1 MLPSTQQALPWTQ
14 GTALQL
20 PGDRPWF
27 PATGK
32 LPQRLIISSLGVLL
46 LSALELPRLDEVRA
60 SLWTPSLGPSIHP
73 AIYGF

>member
-32 LPQRLIISSLGVLL
+32 LPQRLISSLGVLL
-46 LSALELPRLDEVRA
+46 LSALELPEV
-60 SLWTPSLGPSIHP
+60 G
-73 AIYGF
+73 